1 MVPAL
6 QASFDFCKVSTP
18 SRAWLFPDGSSS
30 LGFWVNSRSKSSA
43 EYVIVFT
50 KRSTQQERRIP

>member
-1 MVPAL
+1 VVPAL

-18 SRAWLFPDGSSS
+18 SSAWLFPDGSSS
-30 LGFWVNSRSKSSA
+30 LGFWVNFRPKSSA

-50 KRSTQQERRIP
+50 KRCTTKDWRI